1 MRRRTLAPIAA
12 LLLLALV
19 GLPAIALAAG
29 QLVTLNG
36 TLPGG
41 WDPPKWDSATDPYWK
56 GIYLKSETEADGF
69 TVESASVG
77 ALRWEGQTFKSLDA
91 FLGGMDPRRVDE
103 PQAPANSQDGS
114 AGFTERTEVGPD
126 AKSGTVEIAGVKF
139 WFLTYHFTSFVDE
152 GLATGEEDFS
162 KGYAGHYYANLPD
175 GSSVTLE
182 VSAYAR
188 KGYYDGLSRVEAEAK
203 KVWSQL
209 EFDFGAGGGTSGGG
223 GPAPGGLP
231 WKGALGGLAAVAAAA
246 AALAGAAAARTGKR
260 TKIDKNMPVGYVLQV
275 SADKIRLSS
284 ANSAALDVAV
294 WKVLASGAF
303 EPAPDAAITLA
314 APPGVSVSTPSGTR
328 QLSAS
333 VWQTEGFE
341 ESRELTVTARA
352 GTGGT
357 SRTIA
362 LEPEA
367 TTGLTLVTVPAGA
380 RLRPTGRD
388 TVMVAAKITAAPG
401 DQVEAAAR
409 QSIAFGQ
416 PTSAEWLDVGEA
428 RDTVDGKE
436 LPVSIS
442 TPDSDK
448 HLTPPESVTVSAT
461 AQIGQRK
468 VTASV
473 TIEVERPPSVDCRPD
488 TVEFSVNTAAET
500 EVMAWIE
507 NPGGVEWAFSAKWK
521 EGDRPLTTFTIDRTS
536 PSTVT
541 LRLVEDAAK
550 LPEIGR
556 PQEVSTLVVRGGAEG
571 WDPLDR
577 YLKVAVTRE
586 GLFVDATGRDPDG
599 SFHIEARGEGR
610 PTDIDVRVF
619 VRDESGAVRPD
630 PQLAQAV
637 EWAPAGAE
645 RSAGRAALGFPEFAL
660 VPQGLRGVENPS
672 ATFRATM
679 GRKLPTGPEPLDAVL
694 RATVPGFDRPEYG
707 SDVAL
712 KFLGV
717 DTSPYSDTW
726 KLERDRCLEIIAE
739 YAPSDL
745 QQRFRDLVYGKG
757 PLMGAEGLYEMRK
770 RIWSISEDA
779 LRKEADDYLTKAWAL
794 EQVEGVLDWTSYLGD
809 IAFAVASGRIA
820 GTVGTM
826 GIGLLKP
833 MLVSAM
839 TAYVDGKDL
848 VWWAKEQVVLGI
860 SIGEGALTDP
870 DFVAKLSGQNKA
882 VVWVAFTCYTC
893 VKEWALDPDHSIR
906 NAMLN
911 TLRMLRDEAII
922 GFLRLVT
929 GGTPGA
935 TKPGAQVPPPPKATK
950 APTPKP
956 ARTPPAPSAA
966 PVPGSVIKPK
976 ARPPATPPAPAG
988 AGRPGPKPAPATP
1001 APPAPGSVVK
1011 PGPNAKK
1018 QTSPAGPAKRA
1029 PEFEAPTAKDRARKI
1044 GDAVKAKA
1052 KPGPKGPQVDADTM
1066 EKIMRDPDAARE
1078 LKRSDPEA
1086 WKAYDN
1092 ARRQVYEAH
1101 DRQLEGWIAKN
1112 VPEADGQRVEVRSV
1126 GTPDGVDRDYRAGIV
1141 KTDPATGKQTF
1152 VEIPKEKWAG
1162 KSQEI
1167 FSTATGGPKDP
1178 AKAADWAKQHQQLA
1192 TDGYHAEASMDMA
1205 DQAMVKNA
1213 KTGQWEKSQVTPN
1226 LELVKKGKSTLMDPD
1241 GLGKTYETKVA
1252 NSYHEG
1258 APLDAY
1264 TQAEKA
1270 AHSFIEVK
1278 TGYMAQD
1285 YKMKPT
1291 PPEIIKGFQII
1302 EDVAAGKMTPEAGDA
1317 ALGAAGVGS
1326 NLPEFMGRLSGQF
1339 AAFRFAGK

>member
-1 MRRRTLAPIAA
+1 MGGGYDTL
-12 LLLLALV
+12 
-19 GLPAIALAAG
+19 
-29 QLVTLNG
+29 
-36 TLPGG
+36 
-41 WDPPKWDSATDPYWK
+41 D
-56 GIYLKSETEADGF
+56 E
-69 TVESASVG
+69 
-77 ALRWEGQTFKSLDA
+77 
-91 FLGGMDPRRVDE
+91 FLSGMDPHVFE
-103 PQAPANSQDGS
+103 KAQVPAGEVGLDP
-114 AGFTERTEVGPD
+114 RTEVGPD
-126 AKSGTVEIAGVKF
+126 VRSGTVEIAGVKF
-139 WFLTYHFTSFVDE
+139 WFLRYRMTDFFTESST
-152 GLATGEEDFS
+152 LGEQEWSRSYFEE
-162 KGYAGHYYANLPD
+162 YYANLPD
-175 GSSVTLE
+175 GSSV
-182 VSAYAR
+182 SMGAGAYAQ
-188 KGYYDGLSRVEAEAK
+188 KGYFGEMPRVEAEVK

-209 EFDFGAGGGTSGGG
+209 EFDFGAGGSSSGGS
-223 GPAPGGLP
+223 GPTTGGLP
-231 WKGALGGLAAVAAAA
+231 WKGALGALGALAGVAAAA

-260 TKIDKNMPVGYVLQV
+260 AKIDKNMPVGYVLQV

-284 ANSAALDVAV
+284 ANSAVLDVAV

-314 APPGVSVSTPSGTR
+314 VPQGVGVSTPSGTR

-341 ESRELTVTARA
+341 EARVLTVAARA

-367 TTGLTLVTVPAGA
+367 TTGLTLVTAPAGA

-388 TVMVAAKITAAPG
+388 TVVVAAKITAAPG
-401 DQVEAAAR
+401 GQVDAAAR

-436 LPVSIS
+436 LPVSVS

-448 HLTPPESVTVSAT
+448 QLTPPESVTVSAT
-461 AQIGQRK
+461 AQIGERK

-473 TIEVERPPSVDCRPD
+473 TIEVERPPSIDCRPD
-488 TVEFSVNTAAET
+488 TVEYSANTAAET
-500 EVMAWIE
+500 EVMAWVE
-507 NPGGVEWAFSAKWK
+507 NPGGVEWTFTAKWK
-521 EGDRPLTTFTIDRTS
+521 EGDRPLATFTIDRKS
-536 PSTVT
+536 PSTAT
-541 LRLVEDAAK
+541 LKLVEDAGK
-550 LPEIGR
+550 LPGIGR
-556 PQEVSTLVVRGGAEG
+556 QQEVSTLVVRGAADG

-599 SFHIEARGEGR
+599 SFHIEARGEGS

-637 EWAPAGAE
+637 EWTPAGAE
-645 RSAGRAALGFPEFAL
+645 RSPGRAALGFPEFAL

-679 GRKLPTGPEPLDAVL
+679 GRKLPTGPEPIDAVL
-694 RATVPGFDRPEYG
+694 RATVPGFDKPEYG
-707 SDVAL
+707 SDVAV

-745 QQRFRDLVYGKG
+745 QQRFRELVYGKG
-757 PLMGAEGLYEMRK
+757 PLMGAEGLYQMRK
-770 RIWSISEDA
+770 RIWSISENA
-779 LRKEADDYLTKAWAL
+779 LRKEADDYLTKSWAL

-820 GTVGTM
+820 GTVGAM

-839 TAYVDGKDL
+839 TAYADGKDL

-870 DFVAKLSGQNKA
+870 DFVAKLSGRNKA

-929 GGTPGA
+929 GAAPGA
-935 TKPGAQVPPPPKATK
+935 PKPGAQVPPPPKAGK

-956 ARTPPAPSAA
+956 TRTPPAP
-966 PVPGSVIKPK
+966 VQGSVVKPK
-976 ARPPATPPAPAG
+976 AKPPAAPPAPAG
-988 AGRPGPKPAPATP
+988 VAKPAPKPAPVAP

-1029 PEFEAPTAKDRARKI
+1029 PEFEAPEAKDRARKI

-1052 KPGPKGPQVDADTM
+1052 KQGPKGPQVDADTM

-1092 ARRQVYEAH
+1092 ARQRAYEVH
-1101 DRQLEGWIAKN
+1101 DRQLETWIGKN

-1162 KSQEI
+1162 KSQGI
-1167 FSTATGGPKDP
+1167 FSAATGGPKDP
-1178 AKAADWAKQHQQLA
+1178 AKAAEWAKQHQQLA
-1192 TDGYHAEASMDMA
+1192 TDGYHSEASMDMA
-1205 DQAMVKNA
+1205 DQAMVKNE

-1226 LELVKKGKSTLMDPD
+1226 LDLVKKGKSTLMDPD

-1285 YKMKPT
+1285 YRMKTT
-1291 PPEIIKGFQII
+1291 PPEIVKGFQII
-1302 EDVAAGKMTPEAGDA
+1302 QDVAAGKMTPEAGDA

-1339 AAFRFAGK
+1339 AAFKFASK